1 MRIVTGKQAI
11 PKAETIAFG
20 CLYFFVLSKN
30 IPGGQKRVYL
40 RKRGMILKIE
50 KVLNNNVVISL
61 NEKGEDI
68 IVMGSGIAFRKK
80 RGDTIEKEKIERIF
94 SQQVPDLTAKFQ
106 KALNEIP
113 EEYVEITEKII
124 ENAGNRLEHDFNDNL
139 FLSLMDHI
147 HFSVQRYRDGMMI
160 KNQLLTETR
169 MMYQKEYEA
178 AVEALE
184 LINRTFQVELPE
196 DEAGFITFHFV
207 NAGTGGSMED
217 TVQKMRI
224 VQDTLT
230 IIRNY
235 FKMEFQ
241 EDTLDYYRLM
251 THLKFF
257 VQRMMENETLSSTDG
272 DRQLLELVENNY
284 RESYEC
290 VQRIAKYIHLEFGY
304 PVSSEEKL
312 YLTIHIER
320 VRAHNA

>member
-1 MRIVTGKQAI
+1 
-11 PKAETIAFG
+11 
-20 CLYFFVLSKN
+20 
-30 IPGGQKRVYL
+30 
-40 RKRGMILKIE
+40 
-50 KVLNNNVVISL
+50 
-61 NEKGEDI
+61 
-68 IVMGSGIAFRKK
+68 
-80 RGDTIEKEKIERIF
+80 
-94 SQQVPDLTAKFQ
+94 
-106 KALNEIP
+106 
-113 EEYVEITEKII
+113 
-124 ENAGNRLEHDFNDNL
+124 
-139 FLSLMDHI
+139 
-147 HFSVQRYRDGMMI
+147 
-160 KNQLLTETR
+160 
-169 MMYQKEYEA
+169 
-178 AVEALE
+178 
-184 LINRTFQVELPE
+184 
-196 DEAGFITFHFV
+196 
-207 NAGTGGSMED
+207 MED